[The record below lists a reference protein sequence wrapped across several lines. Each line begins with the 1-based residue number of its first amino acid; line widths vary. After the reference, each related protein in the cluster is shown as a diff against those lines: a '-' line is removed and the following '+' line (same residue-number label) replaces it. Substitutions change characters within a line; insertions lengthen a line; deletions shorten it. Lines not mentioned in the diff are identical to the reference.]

1 MAVLVTDIQDKI
13 ILSENLLLL
22 LKEAGDLLLR
32 LEGQSQKCEV
42 SIILVD
48 NSYIQELHITDRG
61 EDYSTDDLAFNVED
75 DVTNLEAEKILGDV
89 VISVE
94 KAQEQARIYG
104 HVFEREVVFLALH
117 GILHLLGYEHDT
129 QETEQ
134 EMLEKKELV
143 LKKFK
148 L

>member
-48 NSYIQELHITDRG
+48 NSYIQELNFTYRG
-61 EDYSTDDLAFNVED
+61 EDYSTDVLAFNLED
-75 DVTNLEAEKILGDV
+75 EVTNLEAEKILGDV